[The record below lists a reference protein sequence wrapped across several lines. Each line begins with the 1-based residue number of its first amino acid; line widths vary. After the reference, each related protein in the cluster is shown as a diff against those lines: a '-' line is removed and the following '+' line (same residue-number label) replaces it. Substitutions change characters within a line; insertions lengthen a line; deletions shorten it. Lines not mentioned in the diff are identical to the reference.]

1 MGALGN
7 SAELEAE
14 LIKRNRDIAKAVAFE
29 SENAPARCEMRC

>member
-14 LIKRNRDIAKAVAFE
+14 LIKRNRDIAKVHGGFFTGSMSGE
-29 SENAPARCEMRC
+29 R